1 MSDHAAAH
9 AADAHHDQGAGH
21 EEHHSHGK
29 TYFMVFCALLVFT
42 LMSIG
47 ADFLQMSNKNVLR
60 AIILAVATSKA
71 LCVMMYFMHL
81 KFEKAWKYL
90 LLAPTFILAA
100 TIPLSLIPDIGSH
113 YYTVDVPQRYEYEA
127 QEAAKKSG
135 QVPVKAEHH

>member
-1 MSDHAAAH
+1 MSDHAVAH
-9 AADAHHDQGAGH
+9 AADAGH
-21 EEHHSHGK
+21 EHEEYHSHGQL
-29 TYFMVFCALLVFT
+29 YFMVFWVLCGFT

-47 ADFLQMSNKNVLR
+47 ADYLQMANKNILR

-81 KFEKAWKYL
+81 KFEGAWKYL

-100 TIPLSLIPDIGSH
+100 TLPFSLVPDVGTH

-127 QEAAKKSG
+127 QEAAKKAG
-135 QVPVKAEHH
+135 HAPAKAEHH

>member
-1 MSDHAAAH
+1 MSDHAVAH
-9 AADAHHDQGAGH
+9 TADSGHDH
-21 EEHHSHGK
+21 EEHHSHGQ
-29 TYFMVFCALLVFT
+29 TYFMVFCALCVFT
-42 LMSIG
+42 VMSIG
-47 ADFLQMSNKNVLR
+47 ADFLQISNKNVLR

-100 TIPLSLIPDIGSH
+100 TIPLSLIPDIGTH

>member
-1 MSDHAAAH
+1 MSDHAVAHGAA
-9 AADAHHDQGAGH
+9 AGHDH
-21 EEHHSHGK
+21 EEHHSHGQ
-29 TYFMVFCALLVFT
+29 TYFKIFWVLCCFT

-47 ADFLQMSNKNVLR
+47 ADYLQMSNKNILR

-81 KFEKAWKYL
+81 KFEGAWKYL

-100 TIPLSLIPDIGSH
+100 TIPFALVPDIATH

-135 QVPVKAEHH
+135 HAPEKIEHH

>member
-1 MSDHAAAH
+1 MSDHAVAH
-9 AADAHHDQGAGH
+9 AADAGHDH
-21 EEHHSHGK
+21 EEHHSHGQ
-29 TYFMVFCALLVFT
+29 TYFKVFWVLCFFT

-47 ADFLQMSNKNVLR
+47 ADYLQMSNKNVLR

-71 LCVMMYFMHL
+71 LCVMLYFMHL
-81 KFEKAWKYL
+81 KFEGAWKYL

-100 TIPLSLIPDIGSH
+100 TLPFSLVPDVGTH

-135 QVPVKAEHH
+135 HAPAKAEHH